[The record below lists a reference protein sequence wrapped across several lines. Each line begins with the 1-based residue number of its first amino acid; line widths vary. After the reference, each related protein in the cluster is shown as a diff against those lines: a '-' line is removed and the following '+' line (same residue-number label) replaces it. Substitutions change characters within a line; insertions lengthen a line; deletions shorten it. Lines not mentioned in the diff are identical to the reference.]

1 MATDHS
7 TETSA
12 KLLKAIHPETRPL
25 WVLCLDPIMCAD
37 GASSGVNE
45 PNSYMSEL
53 VLSGFELAPSA

>member
-12 KLLKAIHPETRPL
+12 NLFKAIHPETHPP
-25 WVLCLDPIMCAD
+25 WVLCVDPIMCVD

-45 PNSYMSEL
+45 PNSYTSEL
-53 VLSGFELAPSA
+53 VLSGFELAPNA